1 MQPDK
6 QSLSLELSPE
16 LLKAQEKLLN
26 LRAERGIA
34 LQPRVEPPWEMTS
47 ALQGTNWALR
57 NAQAALQQQR
67 LQLGVA
73 AQAPC
78 VASSSIDPLGQGE
91 GDLPPSN
98 QGVSSIASAS
108 VIAHPTMLL
117 AMLKQNLEAP
127 GRVYFLLRSID
138 TYGRGWLEIADIRQ
152 MLTAKDSPWRICGWR
167 RLRQLFKQGEG
178 IFWQRDSKDR
188 LWLKG
193 AHKIAYALDCGRLL
207 GFPIRLPISSL
218 LGGIQAVRGAFYAA
232 FHSGRASSPISR
244 QTLQELS
251 GVPER
256 TQRSYDRV
264 ARVERQANIAI
275 GERYSK
281 EVVEARAWQQ
291 GRAVF
296 HFVDSRGLHGKPK
309 AEYLA
314 WHLPNSYTG
323 PHERRSRANRKR
335 VNRKLAD
342 LVKKGIPGTSE
353 QKVER
358 LFWPNGAL
366 AAKGYSR
373 DPQRDA
379 YWLPH
384 QPSQSG
390 QLWRVM
396 SGCRGK

>member
-1 MQPDK
+1 MQPNT
-6 QSLSLELSPE
+6 QSLSVELSPE
-16 LLKAQEKLLN
+16 LIQAQEKLLN
-26 LRAERGIA
+26 LRAERGIS
-34 LQPRVEPPWEMTS
+34 LQPQVEPPWETAP

-57 NAQAALQQQR
+57 NAQTALQQRR
-67 LQLGVA
+67 LQLGL

-78 VASSSIDPLGQGE
+78 ATSTKLETPEQGE
-91 GDLPPSN
+91 YAPPPGNECLST
-98 QGVSSIASAS
+98 IASAS

-117 AMLKQNLEAP
+117 AILKQNLEAP

-138 TYGRGWLEIADIRQ
+138 TLGRGWLEIEDIRRR
-152 MLTAKDSPWRICGWR
+152 LTAKGSPWRICGWR

-193 AHKIAYALDCGRLL
+193 AHKIAYALDCGRLV

-244 QTLQELS
+244 QTLCELS

-281 EVVEARAWQQ
+281 ETVEARAWKQ

-296 HFVDSRGLHGKPK
+296 HFIDSRGLQGKPQ

-353 QKVER
+353 ERVER
-358 LFWPNGAL
+358 LFWPNGAQ
-366 AAKGYSR
+366 AAKGYNR

-384 QPSQSG
+384 QSSQSG

-396 SGCRGK
+396 SGCSRK

>member
-1 MQPDK
+1 MQPNT

-16 LLKAQEKLLN
+16 LVQAQEKLLN

-34 LQPRVEPPWEMTS
+34 LEPRVESPWKITS
-47 ALQGTNWALR
+47 ALQDTNWSLR

-78 VASSSIDPLGQGE
+78 ANPSRIVLLEQGE
-91 GDLPPSN
+91 YASPPGNECLST
-98 QGVSSIASAS
+98 IASAS

-138 TYGRGWLEIADIRQ
+138 TLGSGWLEIENIRRR
-152 MLTAKDSPWRICGWR
+152 LTAKGSPWRICGWR

-193 AHKIAYALDCGRLL
+193 AHKIAYALDCGRLV

-244 QTLQELS
+244 QTLCELS

-264 ARVERQANIAI
+264 ARVQRQANIAI

-281 EVVEARAWQQ
+281 ETVEARAWQQ

-296 HFVDSRGLHGKPK
+296 HFIDVRGLQGRPE
-309 AEYLA
+309 AEYIA
-314 WHLPNSYTG
+314 WHLPNSYIG

-353 QKVER
+353 ERVER

-366 AAKGYSR
+366 AAKGYNR

-396 SGCRGK
+396 SGCNRK